1 MFFDWLIIFL
11 IWFIL
16 ILLLI
21 SIVFYNRL
29 RVREFYSSN
38 NAEGES
44 IIFHPSADK
53 YYNTKI
59 GTTPISFSPLYID
72 RNRSIS
78 GSLVL
83 LTYSSNNTGQYY
95 KIRVMNNNKQVSEGV
110 YRIDPKLGYNT
121 VNFSVEKGE
130 NRKLTFE
137 IKQVDRKTNKVILDE
152 PTNIN
157 LVKAWAYYY

>member
-29 RVREFYSSN
+29 RVREFYFSN
-38 NAEGES
+38 KAEGES
-44 IIFHPSADK
+44 IIFSPSADK
-53 YYNTKI
+53 YYKTKI
-59 GTTPISFSPLYID
+59 VDIPISFSPLYID

-83 LTYSSNNTGQYY
+83 LTYSDNPEQYY
-95 KIRVMNNNKQVSEGV
+95 KIRVMNHNKQVSEGV

-121 VNFSVEKGE
+121 VNFSVDKGE
-130 NRKLTFE
+130 NRNLTFE
-137 IKQVDRKTNKVILDE
+137 IKQVDRKTNKVITGL
-152 PTNIN
+152 PTKIN

>member
-1 MFFDWLIIFL
+1 
-11 IWFIL
+11 
-16 ILLLI
+16 
-21 SIVFYNRL
+21 
-29 RVREFYSSN
+29 
-38 NAEGES
+38 
-44 IIFHPSADK
+44 
-53 YYNTKI
+53 
-59 GTTPISFSPLYID
+59 
-72 RNRSIS
+72 
-78 GSLVL
+78 
-83 LTYSSNNTGQYY
+83 
-95 KIRVMNNNKQVSEGV
+95 MNNNKQVSEGV